1 MRIKSSK
8 QVFGYPFPHL
18 IIENFLT
25 EQEQEEIVNEILEV
39 QRNEVVNKVMGGRYQ
54 YKPEFFKDGSNSKKI
69 FNFFNS
75 LKTYDEIFNLLMN
88 KDNNYSNFILRN
100 NFNSIIKKYGKKEK
114 FLSKI
119 FPFFFKKS
127 FFLHMDFSI
136 AKKNYFR
143 EPHHDK
149 KTRIISFLLYLNS
162 LSHESGGAL
171 EIYKYKESK
180 PNFYQFPEIDK
191 LEIYNK
197 ISPNGGKLIVF
208 LSSPDS
214 VHGVEKFLPK
224 SDEKRFFLYG
234 SYTSFFD
241 VNWLKDKKNLNLNT

>member
-88 KDNNYSNFILRN
+88 KDNNYSNFILRK
-100 NFNSIIKKYGKKEK
+100 NF
-114 FLSKI
+114 
-119 FPFFFKKS
+119 
-127 FFLHMDFSI
+127 
-136 AKKNYFR
+136 
-143 EPHHDK
+143 
-149 KTRIISFLLYLNS
+149 
-162 LSHESGGAL
+162 
-171 EIYKYKESK
+171 
-180 PNFYQFPEIDK
+180 
-191 LEIYNK
+191 
-197 ISPNGGKLIVF
+197 
-208 LSSPDS
+208 
-214 VHGVEKFLPK
+214 
-224 SDEKRFFLYG
+224 
-234 SYTSFFD
+234 
-241 VNWLKDKKNLNLNT
+241 